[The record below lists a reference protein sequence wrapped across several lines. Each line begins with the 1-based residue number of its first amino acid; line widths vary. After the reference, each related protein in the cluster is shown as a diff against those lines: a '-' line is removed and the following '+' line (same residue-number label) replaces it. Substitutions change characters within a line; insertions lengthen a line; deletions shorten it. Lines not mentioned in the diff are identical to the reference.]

1 VQPKCTTPFPELPAH
16 GNGSVLCIRVDE
28 IARAGVTWV
37 PDDIGAEIA
46 PGAAV
51 PPASPAG
58 VSS

>member
-1 VQPKCTTPFPELPAH
+1 
-16 GNGSVLCIRVDE
+16 VLCIRVDE
-28 IARAGVTWV
+28 IARAGITWM

-51 PPASPAG
+51 LPASPAG